1 MAKDVN
7 ATGIVGMIGFPAAS
21 TRLPASTLVRP
32 GCPR

>member
-21 TRLPASTLVRP
+21 VRLPDNTAVPP
-32 GCPR
+32 GLPR